1 MVSFQHPG
9 LNAQTN
15 IQTLKELFPTL
26 ARPWYDMLKMML
38 INRSLSTFHFVKGG
52 RASISS
58 APSTNNIMHTGQ
70 KGMKNTMEQD
80 ISSRIKIKNYSFLA
94 KIQNRSNKKSGMKI
108 LLLSKFLV
116 V

>member
-1 MVSFQHPG
+1 MVSFQDPG

-15 IQTLKELFPTL
+15 IQTLKELYPTL

-80 ISSRIKIKNYSFLA
+80 TSSRIKIKNYSF
-94 KIQNRSNKKSGMKI
+94 QD
-108 LLLSKFLV
+108 
-116 V
+116 

>member
-1 MVSFQHPG
+1 MVSFQDPG
-9 LNAQTN
+9 LNAQTT
-15 IQTLKELFPTL
+15 IQTLKELYPTL

-70 KGMKNTMEQD
+70 KGMKNTREQD
-80 ISSRIKIKNYSFLA
+80 TSSRIKIKNY
-94 KIQNRSNKKSGMKI
+94 
-108 LLLSKFLV
+108 
-116 V
+116 

>member
-1 MVSFQHPG
+1 MVSLQHPG

-15 IQTLKELFPTL
+15 IQTLKELHPTL

-70 KGMKNTMEQD
+70 
-80 ISSRIKIKNYSFLA
+80 NYSEGY
-94 KIQNRSNKKSGMKI
+94 KKYKDAGHFI
-108 LLLSKFLV
+108 ENQD
-116 V
+116 